1 MSIYILSNVY
11 TAIWMLV
18 YLYHPEH
25 HNYIDHINLRGH
37 RLCSIL
43 PYLLK
48 YNSPVLLSGLCCNRI
63 VVFMKSLNI
72 KHLKS
77 IFKYFN
83 IFYRI
88 PQIRIL
94 NPDLIFLKCKR

>member
-25 HNYIDHINLRGH
+25 HNCIDYINLRGH
-37 RLCSIL
+37 RLCRIL

-77 IFKYFN
+77 IFN
-83 IFYRI
+83 ILIFYRI